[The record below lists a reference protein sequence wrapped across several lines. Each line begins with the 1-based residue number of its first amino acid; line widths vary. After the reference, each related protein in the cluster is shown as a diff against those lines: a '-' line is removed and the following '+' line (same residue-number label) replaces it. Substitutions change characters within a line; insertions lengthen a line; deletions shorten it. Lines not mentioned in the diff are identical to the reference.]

1 MEIIIRKDYY
11 EPLEITIPDL
21 IKEFEKKRN
30 NPRGYPFMDTF
41 RSWILYCEDN
51 GEDVSAFEEDLP
63 ELEKAQTLAII
74 EEKIGWAEENPAEA
88 HICLMSEIKEL
99 MKRTEV
105 PEKIYSRWLELC
117 EKEAIA
123 GLEARFRDAENH
135 FILSAP
141 IGWLAEAIEN
151 ARSWGYDVSDYE
163 DRRLPAIEKNRAL
176 GRVKMLFYYFED
188 YASTMKPITEHED
201 WMKEIIELE
210 CFIDE
215 AEELGCDISKYRDGL
230 PELRR
235 KISMNEV
242 KKIFWKQKIYPEKS
256 SCLPQ
261 NISLLINQ
269 AEREGNNVA
278 DARKTLKGIML

>member
-105 PEKIYSRWLELC
+105 PEKTTRKAHLTT
-117 EKEAIA
+117 
-123 GLEARFRDAENH
+123 R
-135 FILSAP
+135 P
-141 IGWLAEAIEN
+141 P
-151 ARSWGYDVSDYE
+151 GYC
-163 DRRLPAIEKNRAL
+163 RPGGQIPR
-176 GRVKMLFYYFED
+176 
-188 YASTMKPITEHED
+188 
-201 WMKEIIELE
+201 
-210 CFIDE
+210 
-215 AEELGCDISKYRDGL
+215 
-230 PELRR
+230 RR
-235 KISMNEV
+235 KS
-242 KKIFWKQKIYPEKS
+242 FHPF
-256 SCLPQ
+256 
-261 NISLLINQ
+261 
-269 AEREGNNVA
+269 GA
-278 DARKTLKGIML
+278 DRMAGRSH

>member
-1 MEIIIRKDYY
+1 
-11 EPLEITIPDL
+11 
-21 IKEFEKKRN
+21 
-30 NPRGYPFMDTF
+30 
-41 RSWILYCEDN
+41 
-51 GEDVSAFEEDLP
+51 
-63 ELEKAQTLAII
+63 
-74 EEKIGWAEENPAEA
+74 
-88 HICLMSEIKEL
+88 
-99 MKRTEV
+99 
-105 PEKIYSRWLELC
+105 
-117 EKEAIA
+117 
-123 GLEARFRDAENH
+123 
-135 FILSAP
+135 
-141 IGWLAEAIEN
+141 
-151 ARSWGYDVSDYE
+151 
-163 DRRLPAIEKNRAL
+163 
-176 GRVKMLFYYFED
+176 MLFYYFED